1 MLIQNKFFLR
11 TPKFQPFCQMPF
23 SPGEYFQRTLYNIK
37 KIDMALKDYKIQN
50 TIRNIFI
57 MQFCIKYTQ

>member
-1 MLIQNKFFLR
+1 
-11 TPKFQPFCQMPF
+11 MPF

-50 TIRNIFI
+50 TIRNIFV
-57 MQFCIKYTQ
+57 MQFCIKYTVNLRFLKKRIKN